1 MGQSEAMDYINLSI
15 LRNLS
20 WQIRSAISLYKCLFF
35 FCVHHNAM
43 LRSDVV
49 YSQSSR
55 LWNNIHLSR
64 TCSGWWEER
73 LTPVEWLWWP
83 SWRSCSS
90 APSPSSGRE
99 LLYSSLINFFTVPL
113 LSGVEAISR
122 PSTTPTCST
131 GATSSFCYFTPPS
144 SGSGSASSVR
154 DNLFCTSTVL

>member
-1 MGQSEAMDYINLSI
+1 MP
-15 LRNLS
+15 
-20 WQIRSAISLYKCLFF
+20 
-35 FCVHHNAM
+35 
-43 LRSDVV
+43 RSDVF
-49 YSQSSR
+49 YSQWSR

-154 DNLFCTSTVL
+154 DNLFCTSTVQLYCNNWFCTPFLYCNNQLSAAGSVHL